1 MCFPSVLRMI
11 LHDSTTSSQTVGAD
25 RTWALSFPHSIT
37 NKLHPPWTNELRRM
51 ELVTEL
57 NIDEIFFPADLA
69 FGRMLLAHL
78 S

>member
-1 MCFPSVLRMI
+1 M
-11 LHDSTTSSQTVGAD
+11 
-25 RTWALSFPHSIT
+25 SFPHSIT
-37 NKLHPPWTNELRRM
+37 NKLQPLRTNELRRM

>member
-1 MCFPSVLRMI
+1 M
-11 LHDSTTSSQTVGAD
+11 
-25 RTWALSFPHSIT
+25 SFPHNLT
-37 NKLHPPWTNELRRM
+37 NKQHPPRTNELRRM